1 MSEHYTFSVCKY
13 EVDSWKGRVRKMR
26 QLIMAV
32 NVSKLSPSFACS
44 SSLEVK
50 GECGL
55 FTCVSGVG
63 EFAESQGRVPTWVS
77 W

>member
-1 MSEHYTFSVCKY
+1 MSEHYNSLVCKD
-13 EVDSWKGRVRKMR
+13 EADSWKGRVRKMR

-32 NVSKLSPSFACS
+32 NVSKLSPSIAS
-44 SSLEVK
+44 SSSPEVM

-55 FTCVSGVG
+55 FTCVCGVG
-63 EFAESQGRVPTWVS
+63 EFAESQVHVPTWVS

>member
-1 MSEHYTFSVCKY
+1 MSEHCNLSVCKD
-13 EVDSWKGRVRKMR
+13 EVDRWKGRVRKIR

-44 SSLEVK
+44 SSLEVM

-55 FTCVSGVG
+55 FTSVRGVG
-63 EFAESQGRVPTWVS
+63 EIAESQIHVPTWVS